1 VETKSVGRASSLS
14 IWRMDN
20 QVRAATDSADGDG
33 CPTVCAVATERDPP
47 VLIHRQI
54 LRFTAHL
61 LETRLRLVFG
71 QAASG

>member
-47 VLIHRQI
+47 D
-54 LRFTAHL
+54 F
-61 LETRLRLVFG
+61 
-71 QAASG
+71 